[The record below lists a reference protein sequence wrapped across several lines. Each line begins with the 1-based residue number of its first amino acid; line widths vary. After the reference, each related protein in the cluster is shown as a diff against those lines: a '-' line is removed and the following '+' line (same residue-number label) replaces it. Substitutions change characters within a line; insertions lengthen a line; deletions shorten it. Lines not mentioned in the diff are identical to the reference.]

1 MATAAA
7 VMRGALPAA
16 RRNTF
21 FTGTPEI
28 YFAKAI
34 DNSRLVKVEDPGRNR
49 EMKQFGTA
57 LACPVHAGIYLCL
70 AALPGD

>member
-7 VMRGALPAA
+7 AIRMAVPAA

-34 DNSRLVKVEDPGRNR
+34 DNSRLVKVEDPRGREERASGFGLRASANR
-49 EMKQFGTA
+49 NEISEA
-57 LACPVHAGIYLCL
+57 
-70 AALPGD
+70 